1 MFFIGVAVGYLLV
14 FPLTLRFLAGYQV
27 SEIVP
32 NQISLDS
39 YMNNFLMMI
48 FIMGI
53 VFELPL
59 LCWMLSGIGL
69 LTRSFFSKYR
79 RYAVVGLLVLAA
91 VITPS
96 GDPFTLMVVF
106 LPIYMLY
113 EVSAFFVKKDVS
125 KMDGRA
131 ISDEIESND
140 WSK

>member
-1 MFFIGVAVGYLLV
+1 
-14 FPLTLRFLAGYQV
+14 
-27 SEIVP
+27 
-32 NQISLDS
+32 
-39 YMNNFLMMI
+39 
-48 FIMGI
+48 
-53 VFELPL
+53 
-59 LCWMLSGIGL
+59 MLSGIGL

-113 EVSAFFVKKDVS
+113 EVSAFFVKKGCFL
-125 KMDGRA
+125 KMDGTA
-131 ISDEIESND
+131 IPDEIESND